1 MSQEKQVNP
10 DEVEIDLSED
20 EQHQS
25 PEKQNRPSVTN
36 QNSALK
42 MSQEQVDRPN
52 EDIFEG
58 AGNDFGTSDQQAPA
72 NVDEKHEGFHDEGT
86 SKFEKHFLFR
96 PCCVNLRRTISFLGA
111 LAGLLNQ
118 VLDIVYA
125 YKIEYILKMVYIV
138 TCTALVL
145 RFLMT
150 LAIGSYYYNM
160 YVVNYKTAL
169 GRAGEEKTIKE
180 EKIEDEVE
188 VDELGKSATS
198 RREQLIINDG
208 QSLYA
213 SLYLLYYTGFYRV
226 LPSYDFNKEIKN
238 GFTIELFLSLLPMF
252 FCQVFNNSASKGQLD
267 SLQRAALIM
276 KFISFILMVIEL
288 SMLIWE
294 NR

>member
-1 MSQEKQVNP
+1 M
-10 DEVEIDLSED
+10 
-20 EQHQS
+20 
-25 PEKQNRPSVTN
+25 
-36 QNSALK
+36 
-42 MSQEQVDRPN
+42 
-52 EDIFEG
+52 
-58 AGNDFGTSDQQAPA
+58 
-72 NVDEKHEGFHDEGT
+72 
-86 SKFEKHFLFR
+86 
-96 PCCVNLRRTISFLGA
+96 
-111 LAGLLNQ
+111 
-118 VLDIVYA
+118 LDIVYA

-138 TCTALVL
+138 TCTALIL

-198 RREQLIINDG
+198 RREQQIINDG

-252 FCQVFNNSASKGQLD
+252 FCQVFNNSASKG
-267 SLQRAALIM
+267 
-276 KFISFILMVIEL
+276 
-288 SMLIWE
+288 
-294 NR
+294 